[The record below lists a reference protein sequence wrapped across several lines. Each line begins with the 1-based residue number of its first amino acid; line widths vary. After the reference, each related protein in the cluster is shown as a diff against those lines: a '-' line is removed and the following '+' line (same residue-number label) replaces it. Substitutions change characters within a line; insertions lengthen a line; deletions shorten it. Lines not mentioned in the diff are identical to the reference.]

1 MRIGWSHARGRG
13 LKLVLAA
20 LAGGVLAWSMVA
32 FGLQGTS
39 RALAQTAMPAGNFQW
54 QALGART
61 YDGNCSGCHQR
72 SGRGIAGGFPPL
84 AGHAAELLAQGGS
97 GFMAR
102 LVLFGM
108 TGAIEVEGTQY
119 NGNMPSWGD
128 SLNDNEIAAV
138 INYVLTAWDNEA
150 QLPKDFKPVT
160 ASDIAVARAENLT
173 PEQVYARRQQ
183 GAPHGSK
190 AAQSAPSFTSEQAE
204 RGHAAYAH
212 NCLDCHG
219 SNLDNGEFGGP
230 PLKGLSFGR
239 HWDAGNVAA
248 LFSFMKA
255 KMPPD
260 RPGQLNDE
268 TYADVIAYILSEN
281 GFKPGDKELP
291 AEVGA
296 QQAMSLKKQAIAE

>member
-1 MRIGWSHARGRG
+1 MRFCWSRARGPG
-13 LKLVLAA
+13 LKLA
-20 LAGGVLAWSMVA
+20 LALSAFALSTGLVGG
-32 FGLQGTS
+32 S
-39 RALAQTAMPAGNFQW
+39 RALAQTAAPAGNFQW

-61 YDGNCSGCHQR
+61 YDDNCSGCHQR

-84 AGHAAELLAQGGS
+84 AGHAPEVLAQKGS

-119 NGNMPSWGD
+119 DGNMPSWGE
-128 SLNDNEIAAV
+128 SLKDNEIAAV
-138 INYVLTAWDNEA
+138 IDYVLTAWDNDR
-150 QLPKDFKPVT
+150 QLPKDFKPI
-160 ASDIAVARAENLT
+160 APSDIAAARAENLT

-183 GAPHGSK
+183 GAPHVSK

-204 RGHAAYAH
+204 RGHADYAH

-230 PLKGLSFGR
+230 PLKGMSFAR
-239 HWDAGNVAA
+239 HWAAGNVAA

-268 TYADVIAYILSEN
+268 TYADLIAYILSEN
-281 GFKPGDKELP
+281 GFRPGDKELP
-291 AEVGA
+291 ADVGA
-296 QQAMSLKKQAIAE
+296 QQAMNFKN

>member
-1 MRIGWSHARGRG
+1 MRFCWSHARGPG
-13 LKLVLAA
+13 LKVVLTAFAVGTFA
-20 LAGGVLAWSMVA
+20 LSMA
-32 FGLQGTS
+32 EGAS
-39 RALAQTAMPAGNFQW
+39 RALAQTAAPAGDFQW

-61 YDGNCSGCHQR
+61 YDNNCSGCHQR

-84 AGHAAELLAQGGS
+84 AGHAAAVLAEKGN
-97 GFMAR
+97 GFLVR

-108 TGAIEVEGTQY
+108 TGAIEVEGTRY
-119 NGNMPSWGD
+119 DGNMPSWGD
-128 SLNDNEIAAV
+128 SLKDDEIAAV
-138 INYVLTAWDNEA
+138 IDHVLRAWDNEGH
-150 QLPKDFKPVT
+150 LPKDFKPIVP
-160 ASDIAVARAENLT
+160 SDIAAARAESLT
-173 PEQVYARRQQ
+173 PEQVYAMRQQ
-183 GAPHGSK
+183 GAPHRDK

-239 HWDAGNVAA
+239 HWDAANVAA
-248 LFSFMKA
+248 LFGFMKA

-268 TYADVIAYILSEN
+268 TYADLIAYILSEN

-291 AEVGA
+291 ADVGA
-296 QQAMSLKKQAIAE
+296 QQAMSLKKQPFSE